1 MIKPTL
7 SQSIGQTYKEFFYLQ
22 SEIAVGCFEFFNIIL
37 EMSLYLQL
45 WNVSAYL
52 LWLSVDLYKWNGQI
66 YNPILP
72 VLKKLLKSPI
82 FSKLLEKGRL
92 IFDIAYVQCTLL
104 HKSRTLV
111 TVC

>member
-1 MIKPTL
+1 
-7 SQSIGQTYKEFFYLQ
+7 
-22 SEIAVGCFEFFNIIL
+22 
-37 EMSLYLQL
+37 MSLYLQL

-82 FSKLLEKGRL
+82 FTNNNNNDRL
-92 IFDIAYVQCTLL
+92 TAFDPGQPG
-104 HKSRTLV
+104 
-111 TVC
+111 